1 MTAPKGKVIV
11 GHPEAPRSISNRRV
25 NGVRMARMSP
35 HDMRIKTAGNRS

>member
-1 MTAPKGKVIV
+1 MGNVIV

-35 HDMRIKTAGNRS
+35 ATDTRIAGNRS